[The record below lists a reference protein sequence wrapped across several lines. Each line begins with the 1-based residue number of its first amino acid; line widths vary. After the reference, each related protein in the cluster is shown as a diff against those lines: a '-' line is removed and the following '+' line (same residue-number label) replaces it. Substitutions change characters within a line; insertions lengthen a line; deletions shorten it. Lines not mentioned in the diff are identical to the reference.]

1 MSSSLFGSLQ
11 NIIIPEQQNTTA
23 SLHSKKPSLKLKV
36 SKVSELLP
44 PESTINYHPPTEG
57 CASPMMDG
65 PSFLSRG
72 KSVSNSNDNISHP
85 KSKSLKTSLFQNPQ
99 EVGLHNEED
108 ISAFSP
114 IYDDVKSRTLLDY
127 TPSSRKYKSNSHS
140 SREEEIYSPQISTP
154 VKVPLPIYYQNF
166 SIMEELFEPHD
177 LTIDRNRKRSDS
189 SASTFSVSSTIST
202 TSGISL
208 HSSSLYTSN
217 IPPLCSSF
225 NDYIGE
231 SVYSENNLR
240 QLLYKYT

>member
-11 NIIIPEQQNTTA
+11 NVITPEQQNIKT

-57 CASPMMDG
+57 CASPMIVG

-72 KSVSNSNDNISHP
+72 KSVSNSNDNIGLP
-85 KSKSLKTSLFQNPQ
+85 KSKSFKTSLFQNPQ
-99 EVGLHNEED
+99 EVGLHNDDD
-108 ISAFSP
+108 ISP
-114 IYDDVKSRTLLDY
+114 IYDDIKSRTLLNC
-127 TPSSRKYKSNSHS
+127 TSSSQKYKSNSHS
-140 SREEEIYSPQISTP
+140 SCDEEIYSPQISTP

-166 SIMEELFEPHD
+166 SIMEELFDPHEV
-177 LTIDRNRKRSDS
+177 TNRKRSDS
-189 SASTFSVSSTIST
+189 SASNFSVSSTTST

-231 SVYSENNLR
+231 SIYSENNLR